1 MIPLKTSFTLLCL
14 AATGSVV
21 FHSVYTMFYR
31 NEYPSPKFVTTSQQ
45 PKRGYLTSLKY
56 YEQQT
61 QATKNILQFQCLA
74 DSYGMKI
81 VEPFV
86 HQSFFSLPFSEMISS
101 EKIPMKFGDIIN
113 LQSWNE
119 QTRIKYEYVNMA
131 TWDEFLQDAPK
142 DVVVVCVR
150 YRDPHHLPVPN
161 PGQGYTTGCK
171 EGCYNAFSSS
181 LTYLAKYQF
190 RLVKKV
196 CANFVDSAT
205 SVEESN
211 FKKHI
216 LGRLKQDGVTVLLNE
231 FRGFFGLY
239 RMPVVSTCGVR
250 HRRMN
255 ISIFPSHRL
264 VNEVHRYVHMN
275 FMDRPF
281 FSVLVRMERIVQH
294 TRVNKTRCIQ
304 EVLVTLQRLRY
315 ERKLRDN
322 VLGMDVGRFG
332 SRGSSVHNINH
343 LGKEFFRIVNLTNQ
357 SFEDWEN
364 SFSNFLGSI
373 NPAYIANF
381 QRTLATRSECLILVG
396 DSYN

>member
-1 MIPLKTSFTLLCL
+1 
-14 AATGSVV
+14 
-21 FHSVYTMFYR
+21 
-31 NEYPSPKFVTTSQQ
+31 
-45 PKRGYLTSLKY
+45 
-56 YEQQT
+56 
-61 QATKNILQFQCLA
+61 
-74 DSYGMKI
+74 
-81 VEPFV
+81 
-86 HQSFFSLPFSEMISS
+86 
-101 EKIPMKFGDIIN
+101 MKFGDIIN

-142 DVVVVCVR
+142 DVVVCVR
-150 YRDPHHLPVPN
+150 YHGPHHLPVPN

-171 EGCYNAFSSS
+171 EGCYNAFNSS
-181 LTYLAKYQF
+181 LTYLARYQF

-196 CANFVDSAT
+196 CANFVDSAA

-216 LGRLKQDGVTVLLNE
+216 LGHLKQDGVTVLLNE

-281 FSVLVRMERIVQH
+281 FSVLVRMERLVLH
-294 TRVNKTRCIQ
+294 TKVNMTWCVQ

-315 ERKLRDN
+315 E
-322 VLGMDVGRFG
+322 
-332 SRGSSVHNINH
+332 
-343 LGKEFFRIVNLTNQ
+343 
-357 SFEDWEN
+357 
-364 SFSNFLGSI
+364 
-373 NPAYIANF
+373 
-381 QRTLATRSECLILVG
+381 
-396 DSYN
+396 